1 MQVVFITADT
11 VGSPTGGGLVC
22 RHEREALRSLGF
34 DLVTLSRPELNPE
47 LYKLPGLPFA
57 FDYLAMDEAYR
68 RFSAPGRKPRL
79 VHIYSGTFS
88 NTVRYFKTLGLPVS
102 YTVAAHSRKES
113 ISEFETLYGKYPF
126 AQVKD
131 PNAWRL
137 YSEGVR
143 QADLVIAP
151 SRASASEL
159 VEEGTKRVEI
169 VAHGTEIPDSPPAL
183 PESFSAGYLGQVG
196 PDKGLVYLIRA
207 WASLGD
213 ETATLVLAGDGSDC
227 LAPLVSANAD
237 SGRFELLGRVPQA
250 RDLYQRISVYVQPS
264 VTEGF
269 GIEIVEAM
277 AHGRPVIASEGAGAS
292 EVLTHGEDGF
302 VVPRRD
308 PVAIAKHLAWL
319 KNHPE
324 KLAEMGSNA
333 REKAKSYTWE
343 KARAKYVTLWRDL
356 LA

>member
-1 MQVVFITADT
+1 
-11 VGSPTGGGLVC
+11 
-22 RHEREALRSLGF
+22 
-34 DLVTLSRPELNPE
+34 
-47 LYKLPGLPFA
+47 
-57 FDYLAMDEAYR
+57 MDEAYR

-88 NTVRYFKTLGLPVS
+88 NTVRYFKALGVPVS
-102 YTVAAHSRKES
+102 FTVAAHSRKET
-113 ISEFETLYGKYPF
+113 ISEFETLFGEYPF
-126 AQVKD
+126 LEVRD
-131 PNAWRL
+131 PDSWRL

-151 SRASASEL
+151 SQVSSREL
-159 VEEGTKRVEI
+159 LEEGARNVEI
-169 VAHGTEIPDSPPAL
+169 VPHGAEIPASAPAL
-183 PESFSAGYLGQVG
+183 PESFCAGYLGQSG
-196 PDKGLVYLIRA
+196 PDKGLIYLIRA
-207 WASLGD
+207 WGCLADQS
-213 ETATLVLAGDGSDC
+213 ATLFIAGDGSNE

-237 SGRFELLGRVPQA
+237 LGRFELLGRVPHA

-308 PVAIAKHLAWL
+308 PDAIAKHLEWF
-319 KNHPE
+319 KNHPD
-324 KLAEMGSNA
+324 KIAEMGSNA
-333 REKAKSYTWE
+333 REKAKRYTWE
-343 KARAKYVTLWRDL
+343 KVRAKYVELWRRL
-356 LA
+356 IR